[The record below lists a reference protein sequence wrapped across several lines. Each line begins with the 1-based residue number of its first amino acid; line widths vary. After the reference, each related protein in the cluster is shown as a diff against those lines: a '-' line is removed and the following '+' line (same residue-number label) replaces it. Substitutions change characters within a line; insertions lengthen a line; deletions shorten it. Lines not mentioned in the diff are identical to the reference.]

1 MAYAEKDIGPHID
14 ATASVHGI
22 ADTSA
27 LYRSGGTDVAVAD
40 GGTGASN
47 ASGARTNLGLATVAA
62 TGAYSDLTGKPTKI
76 YLKDTAGTPHYWELR
91 VDTSEVISTVD
102 AGTTVPTDGVIG
114 QQ

>member
-1 MAYAEKDIGPHID
+1 MSYSEKDVGPHIE

-40 GGTGASN
+40 GGTGAST
-47 ASGARTNLGLATVAA
+47 ASGARTNLGLSTVAS
-62 TGAYSDLTGKPTKI
+62 TGAYSDLSGKPTKL
-76 YLKDTAGTPHYWELR
+76 YLKDTQGTPHYWELR
-91 VDTSEVISTVD
+91 VSALGVLTTVD
-102 AGTTVPTDGVIG
+102 AGTTPPTDGVVG